1 MAGTTLRFWKMAGAG
16 NDFVVLDA
24 RGGLPASPEDLARRL
39 CPRRVSVGADGLIA
53 VRRLERDR
61 VEVDFVNADG
71 SPAGFC
77 GNGSRCVARI
87 AKLLGADALPLT
99 IVFPGL
105 VVCALRVADD
115 VEIEAPRPFVV
126 EPRVAFPFE
135 GAGELAGPRIS
146 AGVEHVVLREP
157 EAGYDLPRLAAA
169 LFAARPD
176 LRGQVNVTLLREAQ
190 GTLRVRTFERGVG
203 ETLACGSGALAAA
216 LTLAPA
222 PDAAA
227 DVVLLPPAETPLRV
241 ALAGNGG
248 PARLAGEARFVYRGE
263 VDLD

>member
-1 MAGTTLRFWKMAGAG
+1 MAGATLRFWKMAGAG

-24 RGGLPASPEDLARRL
+24 RNGLPASPEELARRL

-53 VRRLERDR
+53 VRRLERGR

-105 VVCALRVADD
+105 VVRALRVADD

-169 LFAARPD
+169 LFVARPD
-176 LRGQVNVTLLREAQ
+176 LRGQVNVTLLREAP